1 MSQPAPANRPRLLTV
16 KHVQDVSPHLRRIC
30 LTSPELVDYPF
41 SCGGAH
47 VKIML
52 PRPDQREIVLP
63 TPTDK
68 GPRWLDPAQKPVI
81 RTFTIRAFRREALE
95 LDIDFALHGEAGP
108 ASRFALHAKP
118 GDRLAISG
126 PGGPDPM
133 LQTAEHY
140 YMAGDLTALP
150 AISAMAE
157 VMPADARGHIALLVP
172 YQEDVQDLSLPAG
185 VTLRWFV
192 GSPEE
197 TAPLVEYFTALPLE
211 EQQSYFWFGGEEGL
225 VVPMR
230 RHVRR
235 TLEVDRTRVY
245 AVPYWRH
252 GKDEEAYHHA
262 RHDVMDS

>member
-118 GDRLAISG
+118 GDKLAISG

-150 AISAMAE
+150 AISAMVE
-157 VMPADARGHIALLVP
+157 VMPAHALGHIALLVP
-172 YQEDVQDLSLPAG
+172 HQDDVQDLSLPAG
-185 VTLRWFV
+185 VDLRWFV
-192 GSPEE
+192 GNPEQAA
-197 TAPLVEYFTALPLE
+197 TLVAHFTAQPMVAE
-211 EQQSYFWFGGEEGL
+211 GSYFWFGGEESL
-225 VVPMR
+225 VVPLR
-230 RHVRR
+230 Q
-235 TLEVDRTRVY
+235 
-245 AVPYWRH
+245 
-252 GKDEEAYHHA
+252 
-262 RHDVMDS
+262 

>member
-1 MSQPAPANRPRLLTV
+1 MSQPVPVNRPRLLTV
-16 KHVQDVSPHLRRIC
+16 KHVHDVSPNLRRVC
-30 LTSPELVDYPF
+30 LTSPELADYPF

-52 PRPDQREIVLP
+52 PRSGQSEIVLP
-63 TPTDK
+63 TPTPQ

-108 ASRFALHAKP
+108 ASRFALHARP

-133 LQTAEHY
+133 LQPAGHY
-140 YMAGDLTALP
+140 YMAGDLTSLP

-157 VMPADARGHIALLVP
+157 VMPSDACGHVVLLVP
-172 YQEDVQDLSLPAG
+172 HQDDVQDLSLPEG
-185 VTLRWFV
+185 VSLRWFL
-192 GSPEE
+192 GTPDQI
-197 TAPLVEYFTALPLE
+197 APLVAYFTALPMVAE
-211 EQQSYFWFGGEEGL
+211 QSYFWFGGEEGL
-225 VVPMR
+225 VVPLR

-235 TLEVDRTRVY
+235 TLDVDRQRVY
-245 AVPYWRH
+245 AVPYWRS
-252 GKDEEAYHHA
+252 GKDEDAYHQD
-262 RHDVMDS
+262 RHTVMDS

>member
-1 MSQPAPANRPRLLTV
+1 MSQPAPVNRPRLLTV
-16 KHVQDVSPHLRRIC
+16 KHVHDVSPNLRRVC
-30 LTSPELVDYPF
+30 LTSPELTDYPF

-52 PRPDQREIVLP
+52 PRPGQSEIVLP
-63 TPTDK
+63 TPTPQ

-118 GDRLAISG
+118 GDKLAISG

-133 LQTAEHY
+133 LQPASHY
-140 YMAGDLTALP
+140 NMAGDLTSLP

-157 VMPADARGHIALLVP
+157 VMPSDARGHIALLVP
-172 YQEDVQDLSLPAG
+172 HQDDVQDLSLPEG
-185 VTLRWFV
+185 VSLRWFL
-192 GSPEE
+192 GTPDQI
-197 TAPLVEYFTALPLE
+197 APLVAYFTALPMVAE
-211 EQQSYFWFGGEEGL
+211 QSYFWFGGEEGL
-225 VVPMR
+225 VVPLR

-235 TLEVDRTRVY
+235 TLDVDRQRVY
-245 AVPYWRH
+245 AVPYWCS
-252 GKDEEAYHHA
+252 GKDEDAYHQD
-262 RHDVMDS
+262 RHTVMDS

>member
-1 MSQPAPANRPRLLTV
+1 MSQPVPVNRPRLLTV
-16 KHVQDVSPHLRRIC
+16 KHVHDVSPNLRRVC
-30 LTSPELVDYPF
+30 LTSPELADYPF

-52 PRPDQREIVLP
+52 PRPGQSEIVLP
-63 TPTDK
+63 TPTPQ

-108 ASRFALHAKP
+108 ASRFALHARP

-133 LQTAEHY
+133 LQPASHY
-140 YMAGDLTALP
+140 YMAGDLTSLP

-157 VMPADARGHIALLVP
+157 VMPSDARGHISLLVP
-172 YQEDVQDLSLPAG
+172 DQDDVQDLSLPEG
-185 VTLRWFV
+185 VSLRWFQ
-192 GSPEE
+192 GTPDQS
-197 TAPLVEYFTALPLE
+197 APLVAYFTALPMVAE
-211 EQQSYFWFGGEEGL
+211 QSYFWFGGEEGL
-225 VVPMR
+225 VVPLR

-235 TLEVDRTRVY
+235 TLDVDRQRVY
-245 AVPYWRH
+245 AVPYWRS
-252 GKDEEAYHHA
+252 GKDEDSYHQDRHA
-262 RHDVMDS
+262 VMDS